1 MVGLGGLKVGGHLK
15 STSGSQLE
23 REKNEI
29 LEPGK
34 FCGVFFQQKV
44 VAQPIVS
51 HFDVLDVLIQIFD
64 VFYGIITTLPHVDFI
79 IQLLFICFYHFPCSS
94 VYITLRPLWIGGFAQ
109 PTKPPKSSSSE
120 A

>member
-94 VYITLRPLWIGGFAQ
+94 VYQR
-109 PTKPPKSSSSE
+109 
-120 A
+120 